1 MERRRGGERKGDE
14 QERRGRER
22 EDRTEGGGEGEKMKL
37 GQVKP
42 YTLFTARIYIIYRLN
57 KLKLTNKQST
67 VHGGMIELSQIFHSV
82 NSAN

>member
-1 MERRRGGERKGDE
+1 
-14 QERRGRER
+14 
-22 EDRTEGGGEGEKMKL
+22 MKL